1 MRNRLLYWI
10 CSKFSF
16 YTNLKSL
23 VDQLHT
29 QTVLDASRIATLE
42 DIIAHRMTAKATTA
56 NKLSVTS
63 HAIHR
68 YRERHKGSG
77 TDTEISK
84 KLYKLLLQQ
93 LSTMDTLPD
102 GEYILER
109 NVRGIVQNNT
119 LVTIVP
125 KRDIGK
131 PRLK

>member
-1 MRNRLLYWI
+1 MKNKLLYWL
-10 CSKFSF
+10 CSKFSL
-16 YTNLKSL
+16 YTNL
-23 VDQLHT
+23 VDIVAQLHT
-29 QTVLDASRIATLE
+29 QTSLDVNRITMLE
-42 DIIAHRMTAKATTA
+42 DIIANRMTAQATTA
-56 NKLSVTS
+56 NKLSVSS

-93 LSTMDTLPD
+93 LATMDTLPD

-119 LVTIVP
+119 LVTVVP

>member
-1 MRNRLLYWI
+1 MKNRILYWL
-10 CSKFSF
+10 CSKFSH
-16 YTNLKSL
+16 YINLENI
-23 VDQLHT
+23 VDQLHV
-29 QTVLDASRIATLE
+29 QTVRDTSRIASLE
-42 DIIAHRMTAKATTA
+42 DIIANRMTAKATTA
-56 NKLSVTS
+56 NKLSVSS

-93 LSTMDTLPD
+93 LATMDTLPD

>member
-1 MRNRLLYWI
+1 MQNRLLYWF
-10 CSKFSF
+10 CSKFSL

-23 VDQLHT
+23 VDQLSAKI
-29 QTVLDASRIATLE
+29 VLNASRIATLE
-42 DIIAHRMTAKATTA
+42 DIVANRMTAKATTA
-56 NKLSVTS
+56 NKISVSS

-68 YRERHKGSG
+68 YRERHKGLG

-93 LSTMDTLPD
+93 LAAMDTLPD

>member
-1 MRNRLLYWI
+1 MQNRLLYWF
-10 CSKFSF
+10 CSKFSL

-23 VDQLHT
+23 VDQLSAKI
-29 QTVLDASRIATLE
+29 VLNASRIATLE
-42 DIIAHRMTAKATTA
+42 DIVANRMTAKATTA
-56 NKLSVTS
+56 NKISVSS

-68 YRERHKGSG
+68 YRERHKGLG

-93 LSTMDTLPD
+93 LATMDTLPD